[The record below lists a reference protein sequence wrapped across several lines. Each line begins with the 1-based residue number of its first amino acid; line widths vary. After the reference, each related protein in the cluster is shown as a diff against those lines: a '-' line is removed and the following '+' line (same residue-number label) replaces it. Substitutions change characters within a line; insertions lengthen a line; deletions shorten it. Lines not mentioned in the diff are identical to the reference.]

1 MASLRHLKCVFGVLV
16 PKTQNYTTTQIH
28 RLLIFKEFK
37 MSKTGKKRIQLSHC
51 EVTNFLEYFTIDM
64 LEEGIKKLS
73 VKGKIDK
80 WCYLLHDKDTYTEE
94 DEEKNSEHKNGALK
108 DPHYHLF
115 IKFNGQVDLHKI
127 AEAFQQPENYVKFIE
142 CGRYN
147 GAIPYLVHRNA
158 PKKFQY
164 DPKEVKANFDYV
176 KFIEDYD
183 KKQNKIS
190 RLSEIQEGIL
200 NGTIREYNLH
210 EHIKMNEYVKFK
222 GQIEKSFEYVRK
234 SKSAKQISKK
244 CVFITGESG
253 SGKTTYAK
261 KWCESRG
268 YSYVVSGSSND
279 PLECYKGQDV
289 LILDDLRGSSF
300 TFSDLLKILDN
311 NTNSLAKSRY
321 YNKFLECEYIIITS
335 IVPIDEFYTN
345 LFEHETEPL
354 TQLKRRCTTYI
365 EMNREI
371 VKFFT
376 YNKDKEDYDL
386 VDVRKNDCPYLESE
400 IVDDTV
406 NEFAELYSKVE
417 NFDTIKDPEISL
429 EYYFTHHPDYS
440 LSAYF

>member
-1 MASLRHLKCVFGVLV
+1 M
-16 PKTQNYTTTQIH
+16 
-28 RLLIFKEFK
+28 
-37 MSKTGKKRIQLSHC
+37 GKKRIQTRIC
-51 EVTNFLEYFTIDM
+51 EICGTILTLENIEKGIFELISSGQ
-64 LEEGIKKLS
+64 LEKY
-73 VKGKIDK
+73 
-80 WCYLLHDKDTYTEE
+80 CYLLHDKDILE
-94 DEEKNSEHKNGALK
+94 DGTLKN
-108 DPHYHLF
+108 PHYHLF
-115 IKFNGQVDLHKI
+115 LSFTDRMDFSVLADTFKVDFANVCKIK
-127 AEAFQQPENYVKFIE
+127 A
-142 CGRYN
+142 GRYE
-147 GAIPYLVHRNA
+147 GGIPYLVHKNA
-158 PKKFQY
+158 PEKFQY
-164 DPKEVKANFDYV
+164 DSKEVKANFDYV

-190 RLSEIQEGIL
+190 RFSEIQEGIE
-200 NGTIREYNLH
+200 NGTIREFNLY
-210 EHIKMNEYVKFK
+210 EHISMNEYVKFK

-234 SKSAKQISKK
+234 TKSAKQMSKK

-354 TQLKRRCTTYI
+354 TQLKRRCSTYI
-365 EMNREI
+365 KMDREF
-371 VKFFT
+371 VKLFT
-376 YNKDKEDYDL
+376 YNKETEDYDFFTMTH
-386 VDVRKNDCPYLESE
+386 NECPYLESE

-406 NEFAELYSKVE
+406 NEFAELYSAADLDIIME
-417 NFDTIKDPEISL
+417 QNPELGL

-440 LSAYF
+440 FSAYF